1 VSRRPVNA
9 IDLPGRSNRPGS
21 YVTNSY
27 SRVPKPVNIR
37 IRNSPKFFSKEM
49 QLFDP
54 FLVLSNDTQL
64 IKRNDFLITNVQSP
78 CLNDYR

>member
-1 VSRRPVNA
+1 VNA
-9 IDLPGRSNRPGS
+9 IDLPGRSSRPGS

-27 SRVPKPVNIR
+27 SRAPKLANIR

-49 QLFDP
+49 QIVDP

-64 IKRNDFLITNVQSP
+64 IKRNDFLIYKRAEPLSE
-78 CLNDYR
+78 